1 MLRYE
6 TETRPGL
13 VAMYCIW
20 PGNGAG
26 PFLQPRS
33 PHGAKDWFNTVYTT
47 STAHQYNVISI
58 ISKTGLTQAS
68 VTSHK
73 VARHE
78 DEFQLVGVLVLARPQ
93 RVVLPVKVLPEVR
106 QRHRLGVI
114 VGVHPF
120 PVLHVECTAH
130 KHTHTNRVPTLL
142 LTKNPGLSRTPMK
155 NFPGPFRSPRMFK
168 YKEKTA
174 FAYNIQSVVHC
185 RKFSMKQNVDVSCS
199 EFR

>member
-1 MLRYE
+1 MLRYK

-13 VAMYCIW
+13 VTMYDIR

-33 PHGAKDWFNTVYTT
+33 PHGAKDWFNTVYTM

-120 PVLHVECTAH
+120 PVLHVECTVH
-130 KHTHTNRVPTLL
+130 TLL
-142 LTKNPGLSRTPMK
+142 LTKKSRTYPGLSRTHMK
-155 NFPGPFRSPRMFK
+155 NFPGLFWSPRIFK
-168 YKEKTA
+168 YKENRHLLT
-174 FAYNIQSVVHC
+174 I
-185 RKFSMKQNVDVSCS
+185 
-199 EFR
+199 FRV